1 MQDLI
6 EYITKALV
14 DDLDSI
20 SVTSRKDRGVI
31 VYTLAVAEDETGRVI
46 GKDGKVANAI
56 RVLLR
61 IASIKSGTHT
71 ALKIV

>member
-6 EYITKALV
+6 EYIARALV
-14 DDLDSI
+14 DDVDAV
-20 SVTSRKDRGVI
+20 SVTAKRDRGVM

-61 IASIKSGTHT
+61 VASIRGGSHT
-71 ALKIV
+71 ALKIL